1 MSTDA
6 ASAGSSEWRR
16 GWPVVL
22 AAMIGI
28 GTGPGLVQNL
38 SSLFVPGLVA
48 EFGWT
53 RGQIGTAAALGLLA
67 SIAVP
72 FLGRIVDRFGARPMI
87 VGAMLLLGGA
97 YLGFTAMC
105 GPLWHYQLL
114 VAALALTVPGTSNLV
129 YAKLIAAKFVA
140 HRGLALGMATS
151 GLSVTTLAMP
161 PLIGA
166 VIAAQGWRAG
176 FVTLAIATALIALP
190 LVLLAM
196 RGTPAGPTRPD
207 PDQATAVPIP
217 GLTGAE
223 ARRDGRFWQLAMA
236 VALINFG
243 AVGLVTSLVP
253 FGLDR
258 GLPATQAAAL
268 LASFGASQMVG
279 RLAIGWLVDRYRPQ
293 TMAALFALAS
303 AAAFAVLAGGAS
315 GFALLMVAVFFAGLM
330 NAAEQDLLPY
340 FGVRLFGLRAFGEV
354 YGTVLVIALFGT
366 ASGIAGFGRLHDATG
381 GYTLALAIATA
392 ALVAS
397 ALLFWTL
404 KDRKLP
410 KAQVVAASSI

>member
-1 MSTDA
+1 VPPSP
-6 ASAGSSEWRR
+6 SEWRR

-22 AAMIGI
+22 AAAIGI
-28 GTGPGLVQNL
+28 GTGPGLFQNL
-38 SSLFVPGLVA
+38 SSLFIPGLIA

-67 SIAVP
+67 SIATP
-72 FLGRIVDRFGARPMI
+72 FLGRLVDRFGARPMI
-87 VGAMLLLGGA
+87 VGAMLLLA
-97 YLGFTAMC
+97 ATYLGMTAMT
-105 GPLWHYQLL
+105 GPLWHYQALI
-114 VAALALTVPGTSNLV
+114 AALALTVPGTSGVV
-129 YAKLIAAKFVA
+129 YAKLIAARFLA
-140 HRGLALGMATS
+140 HRGMALGLATS

-166 VIAAQGWRAG
+166 VIASAGWRAG
-176 FVTLAIATALIALP
+176 FVTLAGIVALLALP
-190 LVLLAM
+190 AVLVAL
-196 RGTPAGPTRPD
+196 RGTPAGPTRPAPENAD
-207 PDQATAVPIP
+207 ATPVE

-223 ARRDGRFWQLAMA
+223 ARRDGRFWRLAIA

-243 AVGLVTSLVP
+243 SVGLVTSLVP
-253 FGLDR
+253 LGLDR
-258 GLPATQAAAL
+258 GLAAGQAAGL

-279 RLAIGWLVDRYRPQ
+279 RLAIGWLIDRYRPQ

-315 GFALLMVAVFFAGLM
+315 GFTLLMVAVFFAGLM

-354 YGTVLVIALFGT
+354 YGTVLVIALAGT

-381 GYTLALAIATA
+381 GYTVALAISAA
-392 ALVAS
+392 ALVGS
-397 ALLFWTL
+397 ALLFRTL
-404 KDRKLP
+404 TDRELP
-410 KAQVVAASSI
+410 AAQVVAQVGGN